1 MCFLRVACGQIP
13 SLPLRVVKALSDA
26 FCFGFVSREVNGDGQ
41 ESPSHTSVPVPTS
54 LWLER
59 ARVVL
64 LEVELVGVLVWL
76 LVGLAFRRQL
86 AANNLLAVAVDL
98 AME

>member
-1 MCFLRVACGQIP
+1 MGRSLSLRLRSVEVVCG
-13 SLPLRVVKALSDA
+13 A
-26 FCFGFVSREVNGDGQ
+26 FDGFGFASAEIKATG
-41 ESPSHTSVPVPTS
+41 VPVPTS

-86 AANNLLAVAVDL
+86 ATNNLLAVAVDL